1 VRTRE
6 LAGRSIVSVGLG
18 DVSFKLASKRHRDPA
33 EALRRVHEALEASI
47 DLIDVAPEEDTERA
61 VADAV
66 RALRVRDRA
75 IIATRLPE
83 LTEMPGG
90 APTRDRMLE
99 RLPLR
104 YVIERVDAVLRN
116 TKLDA
121 LPLVQ
126 LPMRAKWR
134 TSTAWAELVGTC
146 ERLVRDGKVLRW
158 GAIASEPEIA
168 EESWLAS
175 IAISFSLC
183 ERGAV
188 PLLLACANKPVAV
201 LARYPLAGGALAGT
215 LGPGVNF
222 APNDDR
228 RELLPE
234 QLEAIA
240 VGVAKLASRVKVEPI
255 SARSCD
261 AASAIMETSKRPPF
275 VVATTIA
282 ELALRYAID
291 RGTIP
296 LPRVHKPDDL
306 MELVLCAAAERLPD
320 PLIAKIDELFPD
332 PIADS

>member
-1 VRTRE
+1 MRTRE

-18 DVSFKLASKRHRDPA
+18 DVSFKLASKRHRDPG

-47 DLIDVAPEEDTERA
+47 DLIDVAPEDDTERA

-66 RALRVRDRA
+66 RALRLRDRA
-75 IIATRLPE
+75 IIATRIPE
-83 LTEMPGG
+83 LTELPGG

-126 LPMRAKWR
+126 LPLRAKWR
-134 TSTAWAELVGTC
+134 GSSAWAELVGTC
-146 ERLVRDGKVLRW
+146 DRLVRDGKVLRW

-168 EESWLAS
+168 EESWLAT
-175 IAISFSLC
+175 IAMSFSLC
-183 ERGAV
+183 QRDAV
-188 PLLLACANKPVAV
+188 PLLRACVTKKIAV
-201 LARYPLAGGALAGT
+201 LARSPLAGGALAGT

-222 APNDDR
+222 APHDDR
-228 RELLPE
+228 RELEPE

-240 VGVAKLASRVKVEPI
+240 IGVAKLASRVKVEPI
-255 SARSCD
+255 AARSCD
-261 AASAIMETSKRPPF
+261 AARSVMETTKRPPF

-296 LPRVHKPDDL
+296 LPRIHRPVDL
-306 MELVLCAAAERLPD
+306 MELVLCVAAERLPD

>member
-1 VRTRE
+1 MRTRT
-6 LAGRSIVSVGLG
+6 LAGQSITSVGLG
-18 DVSFKLASKRHRDPA
+18 DVSFKRSSRRHRDPA

-83 LTEMPGG
+83 LTELPGG

-104 YVIERVDAVLRN
+104 YVIERVDSVLRN

-126 LPMRAKWR
+126 LPLHASWR
-134 TSTAWAELVGTC
+134 TSSAWAELVGTC
-146 ERLVRDGKVLRW
+146 ARLVRDGKVLRW

-168 EESWLAS
+168 DEPWLAS

-183 ERGAV
+183 QRDAV
-188 PLLLACANKPVAV
+188 PLLAACAQKPIAV
-201 LARYPLAGGALAGT
+201 LARYPLAGGGLAGT
-215 LGPGVNF
+215 LGPGVSF
-222 APNDDR
+222 ALHDDR
-228 RELLPE
+228 RELSPE

-240 VGVAKLASRVKVEPI
+240 VGVAKLASRVKHEPI

-261 AASAIMETSKRPPF
+261 AARSILESTPRPPF

-296 LPRVHKPDDL
+296 LPRIHRPDDL

-332 PIADS
+332 PVADS